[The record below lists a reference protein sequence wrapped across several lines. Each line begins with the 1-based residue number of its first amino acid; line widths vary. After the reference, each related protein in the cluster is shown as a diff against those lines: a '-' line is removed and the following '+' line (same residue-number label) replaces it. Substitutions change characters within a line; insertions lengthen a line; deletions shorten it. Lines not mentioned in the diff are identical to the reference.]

1 MIIKLPLVII
11 RLVAQFIYVRRE
23 IIIGKLKELRIGDL
37 VAKVPIIQGAMGI
50 GVSLSGL
57 AAAVANEGG
66 IGVISGVQIGF
77 LENDFVKKNLE
88 ANKRAMIRHIR
99 KAREL
104 SKDGI
109 IGINLLAAMNNYNEL
124 LMTAI
129 EEGIDMIVTGAGLPL
144 DLPKLVEGTKTKIAP
159 IVSSGKAA
167 ALISK
172 VYDKRFGRTT
182 DVFIVEGPEAGGHL
196 GFKRDDIENHTH
208 KDLAEILVEVLEAV
222 KPYEEKYGVK
232 IPIIAAG
239 GIFTG
244 EDIAKY
250 MNLGAS
256 GVQMATRFVAT
267 EECDAHM
274 NFKNAYVVATKEDI
288 RLVKSPVGMPGRAI
302 NNDFTKRL
310 DKEDI
315 PITRCYN
322 CLIPCNPRTTP
333 YCISDALM
341 SSVTGE
347 NGLVFAGSNAYRVD
361 KIMTVKALM
370 TELVEEAEKHI
381 L

>member
-104 SKDGI
+104 SKEGI

-129 EEGIDMIVTGAGLPL
+129 EEGIDLIVTGAGLPL

-167 ALISK
+167 GLISK

-182 DVFIVEGPEAGGHL
+182 DLFIVEGPEAGGHL
-196 GFKRDDIENHTH
+196 GFKKDDIENHTH
-208 KDLAEILVEVLEAV
+208 KSLEEILVEVLEAV
-222 KPYEEKYGVK
+222 KPYEEKYNVK

-244 EDIAKY
+244 EDIARFL
-250 MNLGAS
+250 NLGAS

-370 TELVEEAEKHI
+370 AELVEEAEKHI